1 MNNIDPRAAISEG
14 AQLGEN
20 VTVGP
25 FAVIG
30 PNVKIGDNCVIG
42 PHVNLSGRTTIG
54 RGTKIHV
61 GANIGDEPQDL
72 HYEGADSC
80 TDIGEDCIIREYVT
94 VHRGVE
100 EDSHTRVGNR
110 VMLMAF
116 SHLGHN
122 CQLADDVVVANAS
135 LLAGRVEVG
144 AHAFIS
150 AQVMVH
156 QFCHIGT
163 YAMIGGGNAIGQDVP
178 PYSLVQFAVVRGLN
192 AIGVRRAGFSAE
204 TRQAIQAAIHATC
217 FEGLARPNAIAK
229 IRAELP
235 QLPEIVAFADFLEKS
250 TRGITPGLGTKHNS
264 NENQE

>member
-1 MNNIDPRAAISEG
+1 MGCNIDSRAAISSG

-30 PNVKIGDNCVIG
+30 PKVQVGDNCIIG

-72 HYEGADSC
+72 HYEGADSY
-80 TDIGEDCIIREYVT
+80 TDIGEECLIREYVT
-94 VHRGVE
+94 IHRGVE

-110 VMLMAF
+110 VLLMAF

-144 AHAFIS
+144 YHAFIS
-150 AQVMVH
+150 AQVMIH
-156 QFCHIGT
+156 QFCRIGT
-163 YAMIGGGNAIGQDVP
+163 LAMIGGGNAILQDVP

-192 AIGVRRAGFSAE
+192 AVGVRRAGFDAE
-204 TRQAIQAAIHATC
+204 TRQALQDAIHATC
-217 FEGLARPNAIAK
+217 FEGLSRPNAIAK
-229 IRAELP
+229 IRGELP
-235 QLPEIVAFADFLEKS
+235 QLPEIKIFADFLEGS
-250 TRGITPGLGTKHNS
+250 QRGIMPGLGTRHNA
-264 NENQE
+264 EA

>member
-1 MNNIDPRAAISEG
+1 MNNIDPRAAVSES

-20 VTVGP
+20 ITVGP

-30 PNVKIGDNCVIG
+30 PNVTVGDNCVIG

-72 HYEGADSC
+72 HYEGADSY
-80 TDIGEDCIIREYVT
+80 TDIGEECIIREYVT

-122 CQLADDVVVANAS
+122 CQIADDVVIANAS

-144 AHAFIS
+144 CHAFIS
-150 AQVMVH
+150 AQVMIH
-156 QFCHIGT
+156 QFCHIGAL
-163 YAMIGGGNAIGQDVP
+163 AMIGGGNGITQDVP
-178 PYSLVQFAVVRGLN
+178 PFSLVQFGVVRGLN
-192 AIGVRRAGFSAE
+192 AVGVRRAGFSAE
-204 TRQAIQAAIHATC
+204 TRKALQDAIHATC
-217 FEGLARPNAIAK
+217 FEGLSRPNAIAK
-229 IRAELP
+229 IRQELP
-235 QLPEIVAFADFLEKS
+235 QFPEVVAFAEFLENS
-250 TRGITPGLGTKHNS
+250 QRGIVPGLGTKHNA
-264 NENQE
+264 EA